1 MVPIASHSH
10 FAGLL
15 LASMPLLFNVPPAI
29 ADGVPNFV
37 GTWSGK
43 TDSIGSVF
51 GLRTRDRTIHITE
64 QTDRRF
70 RGYFDY
76 EAGHKDFFGVIFP
89 DNQSFSWVTT
99 TSKGLVQG
107 RILAPNHIAACYL
120 EPGEEA
126 TAGCSDLTREAV
138 KKP

>member
-1 MVPIASHSH
+1 MPIVGHSH
-10 FAGLL
+10 LARLL
-15 LASMPLLFNVPPAI
+15 LAAVILLLGVPKAF
-29 ADGVPNFV
+29 ADGVPNFI

-43 TDSIGSVF
+43 TDSIGNVY
-51 GLRTRDRTIHITE
+51 GLRTRDRTVHITE

-76 EAGHKDFFGVIFP
+76 EAGHKEFFGIILP
-89 DNQSFSWVTT
+89 DNLSFSWVTT
-99 TSKGLVQG
+99 TSKGFVQG
-107 RILAPNHIAACYL
+107 RILGPDHIAACYL

-126 TAGCSDLTREAV
+126 TAGCSDLTREAE